1 MADTA
6 NPIRLSISNI
16 AWDKADDEAVYAEMQ
31 AHGFAGLELAPTR
44 VFPQDPYDQLSS
56 AALFGGYLKNKW
68 GFAVPSIQSIWYGQ
82 QGSIFNAGEAE
93 RLLDYTAGAYQF
105 AHALNCPSLVFG
117 CPKNRTLAKGDDPAM
132 GDRFFRQAG
141 ALADRY
147 GVVLAVEANPPV
159 YTNYLTRTAD
169 AFALVRRLGSPGLAV
184 NLDLS
189 TVLANGERLRD
200 FIADLDLVSHV
211 HISEPGLAPVR
222 RRPEHAELA
231 AMLKAVGYRGFV
243 SIEMGRTSLDN
254 VRRAIDEIAEVFA

>member
-82 QGSIFNAGEAE
+82 QGSIFRPDEAE
-93 RLLDYTAGAYQF
+93 RLLDYTAGAYRF

-117 CPKNRTLAKGDDPAM
+117 CPKNRTLTAGDDPAA

-141 ALADRY
+141 SLAARY

-169 AFALVRRLGSPGLAV
+169 AFALVRRLGGAGLAV

-189 TVLANGERLRD
+189 TILANGERLRD
-200 FIADLDLVSHV
+200 FAADLDLVSHV

-243 SIEMGRTSLDN
+243 SIEMGRTSFDN

>member
-1 MADTA
+1 M
-6 NPIRLSISNI
+6 
-16 AWDKADDEAVYAEMQ
+16 
-31 AHGFAGLELAPTR
+31 
-44 VFPQDPYDQLSS
+44 
-56 AALFGGYLKNKW
+56 
-68 GFAVPSIQSIWYGQ
+68 
-82 QGSIFNAGEAE
+82 
-93 RLLDYTAGAYQF
+93 
-105 AHALNCPSLVFG
+105 FG
-117 CPKNRTLAKGDDPAM
+117 CPKNRTLAEGDDPAAV
-132 GDRFFRQAG
+132 DRFFRQAG
-141 ALADRY
+141 TLAARN